1 MRKIFL
7 KNTAW
12 AWHDELGQLIMTRAM
27 TYSVD
32 YRLMHYDA
40 HLMCPRASNAHYSM
54 IRLDNA
60 KSNLNVINMD
70 IVGHQWEFVV
80 HFIYQN
86 QMKMELFY

>member
-1 MRKIFL
+1 
-7 KNTAW
+7 
-12 AWHDELGQLIMTRAM
+12 M

-70 IVGHQWEFVV
+70 IVGHQ
-80 HFIYQN
+80 
-86 QMKMELFY
+86 